1 MYYWPL
7 HPLVFLLFSTSLSS
21 SLPLFVS
28 LSPSFS
34 PKVKDSD
41 GSILQFLY
49 GEDGL
54 DISKTQ
60 FLLPKQMSFLED
72 NVQHKLSLS
81 LLLSPRPSILPPS
94 LPLSF
99 SFSLSYFC
107 SLSLSPSAGI
117 PQ

>member
-7 HPLVFLLFSTSLSS
+7 HPLVFLLFATSLSS
-21 SLPLFVS
+21 SLSLSVS

-49 GEDGL
+49 GEASL

-60 FLLPKQMSFLED
+60 FLSPEQMRFLKTFIKYTT
-72 NVQHKLSLS
+72 NSLS
-81 LLLSPRPSILPPS
+81 FPSFVPKAFY
-94 LPLSF
+94 PLSF
-99 SFSLSYFC
+99 FLFLPLLSLFFI
-107 SLSLSPSAGI
+107 SLSPSAGI
-117 PQ
+117 LL